1 MKAFFRRKEMKRPP
15 RLLAPIGCAST
26 SSSFL
31 FDAFFP
37 SKLYSSFSFFFPIFA
52 GHYLMN
58 CCCFPLPPPPLDI
71 MGLKSGGGYGGG
83 GYKEQDK
90 D

>member
-15 RLLAPIGCAST
+15 RLLAPIGRAST

-37 SKLYSSFSFFFPIFA
+37 SKLHSSFSFFSPDLCGALFNELLLFP
-52 GHYLMN
+52 
-58 CCCFPLPPPPLDI
+58 PSPPPLDI

-83 GYKEQDK
+83 VYKE
-90 D
+90 